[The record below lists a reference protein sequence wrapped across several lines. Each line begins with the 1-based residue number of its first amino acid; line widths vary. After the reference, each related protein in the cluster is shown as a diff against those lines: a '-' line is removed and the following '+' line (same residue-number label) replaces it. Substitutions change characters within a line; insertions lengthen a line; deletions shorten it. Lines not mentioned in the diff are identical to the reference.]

1 MRGEWIM
8 SRFYIRAATAL
19 FALMLLAAGAMAQ
32 ETMRV
37 YIGRDALDAQTARQL
52 VEMIG
57 RAAPQAQWE
66 TQLEEETGESLRTL
80 VLSDHAP
87 ALAICA
93 PGEAL
98 PWAQEGMLLP
108 LQSAIAGQ
116 GRMQMQVLDCCVL
129 EENLFMAPLLA
140 RHRQMAVN
148 VRRFEEQRLDY
159 MLDELT
165 HPVWYPTEFYQILE
179 EFLLDDE
186 TAMDVW
192 PAQPQTSAA
201 LEAMVQAI
209 YGGSLLSE
217 DAALCQADSPEIRAG
232 LRWLGE
238 TVACGLIG
246 LAQSREEAL
255 ERFVSGETAIFADWT
270 AQEAAREK
278 DALAENGV
286 QVQTMPYPSSIGL
299 PVRAFT
305 LTGVCAFASGDAGTD
320 ALAVKA
326 AAFLNENAQAQALL
340 GSRAIWQDNAVW
352 LPSLDMGSRGATLRS
367 LFCEAMRQVIG
378 GETEPAEA
386 LEWVQAAMDALK

>member
-1 MRGEWIM
+1 M
-8 SRFYIRAATAL
+8 SRFLIRTAAVL
-19 FALMLLAAGAMAQ
+19 FAVMLFGSGAVAQ

-37 YIGRDALDAQTARQL
+37 YIGRDALDMQTAQQL

-57 RAAPQAQWE
+57 RAVPQAQWE
-66 TQLEEETGESLRTL
+66 TLPEEETGESLRTL
-80 VLSDHAP
+80 VLSDRAP

-108 LQSAIAGQ
+108 LQAAIAGQ
-116 GRMQMQVLDCCVL
+116 SRMQRQVLDCCVL

-140 RHRQMAVN
+140 RHRCLAVN
-148 VRRFEEQRLDY
+148 VRRFEDQRLGY

-201 LEAMVQAI
+201 LEALVQAI

-217 DAALCQADSPEIRAG
+217 DTALCQANAPEIRAG

-246 LAQSREEAL
+246 LAQSREDAL
-255 ERFVSGETAIFADWT
+255 ARFVSGETAIFADWT
-270 AQEAAREK
+270 AQEAARQK

-286 QVQTMPYPSSIGL
+286 QVQTMPYPSSMGL

-320 ALAVKA
+320 ALAVRA

-352 LPSLDMGSRGATLRS
+352 LPSLELGSRGATLRS
-367 LFCEAMRQVIG
+367 LFCEAMRQVMS

>member
-1 MRGEWIM
+1 MGRFWIR
-8 SRFYIRAATAL
+8 SAAAL
-19 FALMLLAAGAMAQ
+19 FVLMLLAAGAMAQ

-37 YIGRDALDAQTARQL
+37 FVAEDALEEQTARQL
-52 VEMIG
+52 VEMIA
-57 RAAPQAQWE
+57 RAYPQARWE
-66 TQLEEETGESLRTL
+66 AELEAQTGEGLRTL
-80 VLSDHAP
+80 VLSDRAP

-98 PWAQEGMLLP
+98 PWAREGMLQH
-108 LQSAIAGQ
+108 LQSTIIGQ
-116 GRMQMQVLDCCVL
+116 SRMQMQVLDCCVL

-140 RHRQMAVN
+140 RHRQLAVN
-148 VRRFEEQRLDY
+148 VGRFEEQQLGY

-186 TAMDVW
+186 TAMEVW

-201 LEAMVQAI
+201 LEALVQAI

-217 DAALCQADSPEIRAG
+217 DGTLCQASSPEIQAG
-232 LRWLGE
+232 LRWLEE
-238 TVACGLIG
+238 TVECGLIG
-246 LAQSREEAL
+246 LAPSREDAL
-255 ERFVSGETAIFADWT
+255 ARFVSGETAIFADWT
-270 AQEAAREK
+270 AQEAARQK

-286 QVQTMPYPSSIGL
+286 QVRTMPYPSSIGL

-305 LTGVCAFASGDAGTD
+305 VTGVCAFASGSAATD

-326 AAFLNENAQAQALL
+326 AVFLNENAQAQALL

-352 LPSLDMGSRGATLRS
+352 LPSLDIGSRGATLRS
-367 LFCEAMRQVIG
+367 LLCEAMRQVIG
-378 GETEPAEA
+378 GETEAADA
-386 LEWVQAAMDALK
+386 LERVQAAMDALK

>member
-1 MRGEWIM
+1 MIRRCMRT
-8 SRFYIRAATAL
+8 AAAL
-19 FALMLLAAGAMAQ
+19 FLLSLLAAGAMAQ
-32 ETMRV
+32 GTMRV
-37 YIGRDALDAQTARQL
+37 YMGRDTLDDQTAWQL

-57 RAAPQAQWE
+57 RAVPQAQWE
-66 TQLEEETGESLRTL
+66 AVLEEETGESLRAL
-80 VLSDHAP
+80 VLSDRAP
-87 ALAICA
+87 ALAVCA

-98 PWAQEGMLLP
+98 PWAKEGMLLP
-108 LQSAIAGQ
+108 LQAAIAGQ
-116 GRMQMQVLDCCVL
+116 NRMQRQVLDCCVL

-140 RHRQMAVN
+140 RHRCLAVN
-148 VRRFEEQRLDY
+148 VRRFEEQRLGY

-165 HPVWYPTEFYQILE
+165 HTVWYPTEFYQILE

-192 PAQPQTSAA
+192 PAQPQTSAG
-201 LEAMVQAI
+201 LEALVQAI

-217 DAALCQADSPEIRAG
+217 DASLCQANAPEIRAG

-246 LAQSREEAL
+246 LAQSREDAL
-255 ERFVSGETAIFADWT
+255 ARFVSGETAIFADWT
-270 AQEAAREK
+270 AQEATRQK

-286 QVQTMPYPSSIGL
+286 QVHTMPYPSSIGL

-326 AAFLNENAQAQALL
+326 TAFLN
-340 GSRAIWQDNAVW
+340 
-352 LPSLDMGSRGATLRS
+352 
-367 LFCEAMRQVIG
+367 
-378 GETEPAEA
+378 
-386 LEWVQAAMDALK
+386 

>member
-1 MRGEWIM
+1 MIRLCMRT
-8 SRFYIRAATAL
+8 AAAL
-19 FALMLLAAGAMAQ
+19 FLLSLLAAGAMAQ

-37 YIGRDALDAQTARQL
+37 YIGGDALDEQTAQQL

-57 RAAPQAQWE
+57 RAVPQAQWAAE
-66 TQLEEETGESLRTL
+66 FEAQTGESLRTL
-80 VLSDHAP
+80 VLSDRAP
-87 ALAICA
+87 ALAVCA

-98 PWAQEGMLLP
+98 PWAQEGMLLH
-108 LQSAIAGQ
+108 LQSAITGQ
-116 GRMQMQVLDCCVL
+116 SRMQMQVLDSCVL

-148 VRRFEEQRLDY
+148 VRRFEERRLGY

-179 EFLLDDE
+179 EFLLADE

-201 LEAMVQAI
+201 LEALVQAI

-217 DAALCQADSPEIRAG
+217 DGTLCQAGSPEIRAG

-238 TVACGLIG
+238 AVNSGMIG
-246 LAQSREEAL
+246 FAPSREDAL
-255 ERFVSGETAIFADWT
+255 ARFVSGETAIFADWT
-270 AQEAAREK
+270 AQEAAQQK

-286 QVQTMPYPSSIGL
+286 QVQTMPYPTSIGL
-299 PVRAFT
+299 PVRACEVV
-305 LTGVCAFASGDAGTD
+305 GVCAFQSGDAQAD

-352 LPSLDMGSRGATLRS
+352 LPILDANSRGATLRS
-367 LFCEAMRQVIG
+367 LFCEAMRQVM
-378 GETEPAEA
+378 EARSDAASA